1 MMLYHWFQQQS
12 IKNKLIVS
20 NVIVILL
27 ALFPVVVSM
36 LVYEYQ
42 ALLKNTLQDS
52 RTQAAIVSDSV
63 ASAMAFTDAKT
74 AAEALASFEVSNEV
88 LAAALVL
95 PNNKVLATYHKRNAL
110 LNDAELNVRT
120 ETITFND
127 FIIRQPVYL
136 QSVPVGTLI
145 IKSSLNAF
153 HSRLMLYLLTILV
166 CTVIGLWL
174 SFWLA
179 TYLTR
184 VIVAPLTQLIAATE
198 RITQVQDYSQPQI
211 VVEREDEIGKLS
223 RSFGKMMSHIHE
235 RDLSLQQL
243 AYYDSVTGLPNR
255 HCFQERIEQA
265 VKNALRYGSSSCCLM
280 FIDLDDFKIVND
292 TLGHKVGDWLLKEV
306 GQRIIKTLRNTDI
319 VCRIGG
325 DEFAIILENVK
336 DINTTDLLANK
347 LIAALST
354 PFIFENETIRIGA
367 SVGVSACPDFSGD
380 TISLL
385 STADKAMYAAKEQGK
400 NRFQR
405 YSPAL

>member
-1 MMLYHWFQQQS
+1 MIFYHWFQQQS

-20 NVIVILL
+20 NVIVILV

-95 PNNKVLATYHKRNAL
+95 PNNKVLATYYKRNAL
-110 LNDAELNVRT
+110 LNDAALNFST
-120 ETITFND
+120 ETTTFND

-179 TYLTR
+179 TSLTR
-184 VIVAPLTQLIAATE
+184 VIVAPLTHLIAATE
-198 RITQVQDYSQPQI
+198 RITQVQDYSQPQV
-211 VVEREDEIGKLS
+211 VVESEDEIGKLS

-265 VKNALRYGSSSCCLM
+265 VQNALRYGSSSCCLM

-306 GQRIIKTLRNTDI
+306 GQRITKTLRNTDI

-336 DINTTDLLANK
+336 DINTTDLMATK
-347 LIAALST
+347 LITALST
-354 PFIFENETIRIGA
+354 PFIFENETICIGA
-367 SVGVSACPDFSGD
+367 SVGVSACPDFSSD
-380 TISLL
+380 TVSLL
-385 STADKAMYAAKEQGK
+385 SSADKAMYFAKEQGK

-405 YSPAL
+405 YSPTL